1 MSTPGSVDP
10 GLSPAPGDISDQ
22 SSHAAHTVPADRIF
36 GQILGILEER
46 AADVGSAPSPFTA
59 AQCLTALAHFKSCTK
74 HLVRRLE
81 VQTAETVKGPLDTLL
96 SSKKTAESEDPAVR
110 AMHEPRFRDG
120 LLDDIRARLADVTA
134 DRQANG
140 SRLQALLLITTV
152 LSENGATDLGKILK
166 LMGVKANVFVAGVP
180 ETDWVPERIR
190 TAIALLHANTLLRKQ
205 LLFIVATLQMEED
218 LGNSMNMLGTGGE

>member
-1 MSTPGSVDP
+1 VSTPGSVDP

-46 AADVGSAPSPFTA
+46 AADVGSAPSPFTSPFT

-140 SRLQALLLITTV
+140 SRLRALLLITTV

-166 LMGVKANVFVAGVP
+166 PMGVKPNVCENEWAP
-180 ETDWVPERIR
+180 ARMR
-190 TAIALLHANTLLRKQ
+190 TAISLLHPNTLLRKQ
-205 LLFIVATLQMEED
+205 LTSHTIYIKSENYF
-218 LGNSMNMLGTGGE
+218 